1 MGDSASSFWS
11 QRKSYFFRQ
20 SSFPYEFFSFVF
32 CNGTF
37 LKIIWINLLNV
48 LLLWLDSGFCETM
61 VQICLRCSVP
71 NRMTGT
77 FSVVVA
83 KSCVTLFHPL
93 SCSAP
98 GFPVLHH
105 ISNFCSWS
113 WWCHS
118 TILSSVALSLP
129 AFNLPSIRVFS
140 NESALCVR
148 WPKYWHFSFSIT
160 PSNEYSG
167 LISFSIDWFA
177 LFAVQGT
184 LKSLLQYYSLE
195 ASILWHSVFFMV
207 QLSHLYLTPGKT
219 ISLTTWP
226 LLEKMMSLLFNMVC
240 LGLS

>member
-98 GFPVLHH
+98 GVPVLHH
-105 ISNFCSWS
+105 ISNVCSWS

-129 AFNLPSIRVFS
+129 TFPLSQHQGLFQWVSSLRQVAKVL
-140 NESALCVR
+140 AL
-148 WPKYWHFSFSIT
+148 
-160 PSNEYSG
+160 
-167 LISFSIDWFA
+167 
-177 LFAVQGT
+177 Q
-184 LKSLLQYYSLE
+184 LQYYSFQWIFRVDFL
-195 ASILWHSVFFMV
+195 
-207 QLSHLYLTPGKT
+207 
-219 ISLTTWP
+219 
-226 LLEKMMSLLFNMVC
+226 
-240 LGLS
+240 